1 MGVVARSEGR
11 KEDLRPEPEKGSSMR
26 GCRREDLLL
35 GSSTERRWELLL
47 AEESRGRRDLRWE

>member
-1 MGVVARSEGR
+1 MARSEGR

-26 GCRREDLLL
+26 GWRREDLLL